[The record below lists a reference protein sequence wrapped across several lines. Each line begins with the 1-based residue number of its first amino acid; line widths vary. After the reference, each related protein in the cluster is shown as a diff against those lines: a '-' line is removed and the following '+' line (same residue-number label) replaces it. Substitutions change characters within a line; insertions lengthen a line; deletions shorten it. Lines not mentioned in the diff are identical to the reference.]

1 MPETLLIRVSG
12 SLGLGGQRTSFSQ
25 GSLRGLHFPAGPAET
40 AGLGELAA
48 SVAALAAFAAGSPP
62 DSAIWS
68 GAPCHAAGGFP

>member
-25 GSLRGLHFPAGPAET
+25 GSLRGLHFPAGPAE
-40 AGLGELAA
+40 ASGLGELAA
-48 SVAALAAFAAGSPP
+48 SLAAFAAGCPL